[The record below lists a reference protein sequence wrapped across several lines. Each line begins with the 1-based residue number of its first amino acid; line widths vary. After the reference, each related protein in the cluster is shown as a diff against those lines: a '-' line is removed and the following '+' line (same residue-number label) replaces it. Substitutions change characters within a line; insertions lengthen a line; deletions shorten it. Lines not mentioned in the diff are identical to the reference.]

1 MKFSVV
7 VPSFRQARF
16 IRATI
21 DSLLAQFPNN
31 PGNPSDLEIL
41 VHDGGSDDGTVEIL
55 QSYGDKIRFVSHP
68 DGGQTDAINAGLR
81 EARGDILAY
90 LNSDDVYLPGALER
104 VARHF
109 AANPASLC
117 VYGDALHLHEDGS
130 PMEAY
135 PTEPW
140 NYTRLLEVCYL
151 CQPAVFWRREV
162 LERFGSFD
170 DRLNWAMDYDY
181 WLRVGRTV
189 RFDYLEG
196 AVLAGSRLHGET
208 KTLSQRVKV
217 HREILSVVMRHSPVP
232 PLRWL
237 LNLAHVIVDDER
249 IPGCGHPV
257 SKRLR
262 RAWIAETA
270 LQQAD
275 AFRFPV
281 TAELLNTLEGWLCA
295 GD

>member
-7 VPSFRQARF
+7 IPSYRQARF
-16 IRATI
+16 IRQTI
-21 DSLLAQFPNN
+21 ESLLAQQRD
-31 PGNPSDLEIL
+31 DLEIL
-41 VHDGGSDDGTVEIL
+41 VYDGGSDDGTVEIL
-55 QSYGDKIRFVSHP
+55 QSYGSKIRFVSRP
-68 DGGQTDAINAGLR
+68 DDGQTDAINQGLR
-81 EARGDILAY
+81 EARGEILAY
-90 LNSDDVYLPGALER
+90 LNSDDVYLPGALDR

-109 AANPASLC
+109 QENPASLA
-117 VYGDALHLHEDGS
+117 VYGAAWHLHEDGS
-130 PMEAY
+130 HMERY

-140 NYTRLLEVCYL
+140 NYARLLDVCYL

-162 LERFGSFD
+162 MERFGTFD

-181 WLRVGRTV
+181 WLRVGRAV
-189 RFDYLEG
+189 RFDYLDD
-196 AVLAGSRLHGET
+196 AVLAGSRLHGGT

-217 HREILSVVMRHSPVP
+217 HQEILRVVMRHSPVP

-237 LNLAHVIVDDER
+237 LNLAHVIVDDVR

-257 SKRLR
+257 SKSLR

-275 AFRFPV
+275 TFRFPI
-281 TAELLNTLEGWLCA
+281 TAELLDTLEGWLCA
-295 GD
+295 KS